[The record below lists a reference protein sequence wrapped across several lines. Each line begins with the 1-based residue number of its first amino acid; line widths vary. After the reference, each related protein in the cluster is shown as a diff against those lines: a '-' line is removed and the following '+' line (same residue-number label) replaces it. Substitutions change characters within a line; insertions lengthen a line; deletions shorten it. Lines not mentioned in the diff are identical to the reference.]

1 MHRKSDN
8 IEIIMDSETNDIFEN
23 FCESL
28 LQKCLEGL
36 EESIRVSE

>member
-8 IEIIMDSETNDIFEN
+8 IEIIMDSETNDIFEKL
-23 FCESL
+23 CESL